1 MRYQLPATL
10 DVTVYLGD
18 IFGSKHLATRALLQA
33 ARPAVIA
40 RCGTYDTALPRLQT
54 PPILV
59 WHPDT
64 EAALQSCYTG
74 GTKALSALK
83 DDILTT
89 LNIQSPVNLQRCP
102 YCLLNDPRT
111 WDHYLPKESYPE
123 YSVYHANLL
132 YVCFGCNHRKGR
144 HYDERELPYC
154 HPYFTVPEGD
164 ALLHCNVRVANGV
177 LTIQYYGAGAGALV
191 DKGSI
196 VHRHIVGR
204 LDLAKRFQAEAAS
217 LVSNLIGEL
226 RHHFPQGIN
235 SDPLRSILERRYAD
249 AQNQLGCNAWDAR
262 LWHGLA
268 ACADFLP
275 YANTQITAGGV
286 PSSLGFD
293 VPAPPVP

>member
-132 YVCFGCNHRKGR
+132 YVCFGCNHRGA
-144 HYDERELPYC
+144 C
-154 HPYFTVPEGD
+154 QGS
-164 ALLHCNVRVANGV
+164 CRV
-177 LTIQYYGAGAGALV
+177 I
-191 DKGSI
+191 
-196 VHRHIVGR
+196 H
-204 LDLAKRFQAEAAS
+204 AAS
-217 LVSNLIGEL
+217 SDISTAGEL
-226 RHHFPQGIN
+226 SLTTQ
-235 SDPLRSILERRYAD
+235 SRSGLSVTGPIGDQSRVEPDQRA
-249 AQNQLGCNAWDAR
+249 
-262 LWHGLA
+262 GLA
-268 ACADFLP
+268 
-275 YANTQITAGGV
+275 
-286 PSSLGFD
+286 
-293 VPAPPVP
+293 